1 MNEEIKNVK
10 IDDTLKSFKKEN
22 TENSYLSESQDESK
36 IKKKEKVN
44 SHSNT
49 LYKKLIRQ
57 RYIIQNFIKVFII
70 IYVSLSAHF
79 LLKII

>member
-1 MNEEIKNVK
+1 MTNSLLIKRLIIFWELIK
-10 IDDTLKSFKKEN
+10 ILQN
-22 TENSYLSESQDESK
+22 AK